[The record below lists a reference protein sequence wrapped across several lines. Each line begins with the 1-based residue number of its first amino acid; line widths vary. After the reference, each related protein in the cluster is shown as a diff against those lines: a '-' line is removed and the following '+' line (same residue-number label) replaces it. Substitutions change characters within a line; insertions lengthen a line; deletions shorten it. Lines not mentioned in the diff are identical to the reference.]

1 MSQTLLEPP
10 SNQALLS
17 NESLAQRRTS
27 ETRAWRVAVVSIP
40 DKPNHTKP
48 QSRPAP
54 AEVERA
60 KAVLASMSIIKNEDA
75 TPEQLY
81 VLPITSNQDYG
92 FYHKPLIEKQKLFE
106 HPRSGC
112 DVTLYADAYYTM
124 TGVSPYA
131 RKNGGTTAA

>member
-1 MSQTLLEPP
+1 MQTLRQPP
-10 SNQALLS
+10 ANYARS
-17 NESLAQRRTS
+17 NESLARPCAS
-27 ETRAWRVAVVSIP
+27 ESRSWRVAVVVIP

-92 FYHKPLIEKQKLFE
+92 FFHKPLVEKQKLFE

-131 RKNGGTTAA
+131 RKNGGTTGA